1 MLNKVT
7 KACIRFKNPII
18 LRSKW
23 TASGSSPFVSSQI
36 QLTEKRLYK
45 IGKLAESNFQRPIEY
60 LKTFIKKKNKDYLL
74 VFQGTYKGRVNLK
87 INTFFER
94 ESVDDSGSLGN
105 FFLFSKLENNKLII
119 TYFFYLGDS

>member
-18 LRSKW
+18 LRSKR

-60 LKTFIKKKNKDYLL
+60 LKTFIKKKNNFSNVITKRNVHELTKRCYD
-74 VFQGTYKGRVNLK
+74 FFIDIDFIVNK
-87 INTFFER
+87 CE
-94 ESVDDSGSLGN
+94 
-105 FFLFSKLENNKLII
+105 
-119 TYFFYLGDS
+119 